1 MDMNPSGQQP
11 SPEQL
16 LEDEGVD
23 FDALD
28 FAQEL
33 VRGVAENRDLIDRKI
48 NEKSKNWAIPRMA
61 KVDLNIL
68 RMATYELLL
77 RSEIPKNVT
86 INEAIEVSKK
96 YGTADSSAFI
106 NGILDEIAAGIPG
119 KADKSRIAGF
129 WHHRYRRRKA
139 AESEFLRD

>member
-1 MDMNPSGQQP
+1 MGSRRRGRELALQILYAMDVNPLGQQP

-16 LEDEGVD
+16 LEEERVD

-33 VRGVAENRDLIDRKI
+33 VRGVADNRDLIDRTI

-96 YGTADSSAFI
+96 FGTADSSAFI
-106 NGILDEIAAGIPG
+106 NGILDEIAAGIPE
-119 KADKSRIAGF
+119 KN
-129 WHHRYRRRKA
+129 
-139 AESEFLRD
+139 E

>member
-1 MDMNPSGQQP
+1 MLYAMDLNPSGQQP

-16 LEDEGVD
+16 LDEERVD

-96 YGTADSSAFI
+96 FGTADSSAFI
-106 NGILDEIAAGIPG
+106 NGILDEIAAGIPE
-119 KADKSRIAGF
+119 KADK
-129 WHHRYRRRKA
+129 
-139 AESEFLRD
+139 L